1 MPDQNTNQDHRI
13 ETLIA
18 AGNLEEALARF
29 NEFLNRCGEE
39 KEIGLS
45 TQARFSNFN
54 KHETLGLGEGN
65 SFEYNKI
72 LYDFVNNVR
81 KFRREVLSV
90 FFDISDREQFLRQI
104 ADRDIVF
111 NEILDLRLRAKNY
124 QMDEKLTEGNSSIV
138 YRVINHA
145 LNRHAVAL
153 VLKIPK
159 IAEGTIQE
167 IDRLADL
174 KHRNIIKIIDHD
186 LTAFPYMVITEYIY
200 GVTLTRAVDTTGPRP
215 VSQAVDWLYQ
225 ITDSLDYLRHKRI
238 FHTNVRPSKIYVD
251 DEWQLMLSPFDLKS
265 ISTGEASY
273 NRFLDICRYG
283 SPEALREFH
292 EKLPWFEEK
301 DDHQEDELL
310 RKMCISDQY
319 SLGLIAFKIL
329 TGKDLIEGLTA
340 QEIMDSRNR
349 FAHDKSYRK
358 RRLTELPPDSVFQ
371 AGKKK
376 VSLNGI
382 IHQLL
387 EEDPAHRYPDLH
399 QVLRA
404 LHPFTRI
411 EHQGGNLAQ
420 NSYRR
425 CLSVNKEFIQDFYK
439 AFFKKTPDLEKDFNP
454 LGKKRQLGMLQM
466 AVDVLLDSDTRKDQ
480 LIKIIGNE
488 KHHKYSPAD
497 FENFLGTLVETV
509 KRNDPLF
516 DPHTALE
523 WEAIQEKVMAV
534 IRGNLP

>member
-1 MPDQNTNQDHRI
+1 MPNQNTNQDKRI

-18 AGNLEEALARF
+18 AGNLQEALARF
-29 NEFLNRCGEE
+29 SEFLHQCEEE
-39 KEIGLS
+39 KEALLS
-45 TQARFSNFN
+45 SQARFSRFN
-54 KHETLGLGEGN
+54 QNESLGLGEGN

-81 KFRREVLSV
+81 KFRREVLAG

-124 QMDEKLTEGNSSIV
+124 QMDERLTEGNSSIV
-138 YRVINHA
+138 YRVINHS

-153 VLKIPK
+153 VLKLPK

-200 GVTLTRAVDTTGPRP
+200 GVTLLKAVETTGPRP

-225 ITDSLDYLRHKRI
+225 IADSLDYLRHKRI

-283 SPEALREFH
+283 SPEALLDFH
-292 EKLPWFEEK
+292 EKLPWFEQKE
-301 DDHQEDELL
+301 DHLEDELL

-340 QEIMDSRNR
+340 REVMDSRNR
-349 FAHDKSYRK
+349 FAQDKAYRK
-358 RRLTELPPDSVFQ
+358 RRLAELPPDSYCQV
-371 AGKKK
+371 GKKK
-376 VSLNGI
+376 VSLNSI
-382 IHQLL
+382 LCKLL
-387 EEDPAHRYPDLH
+387 EEDPAHRFADLH

-404 LHPFTRI
+404 LHPFTRV

-439 AFFKKTPDLEKDFNP
+439 AFFKKMPDVQKDFDP
-454 LGKKRQLGMLQM
+454 LAKKRQLGMLQM
-466 AVDVLLDSDTRKDQ
+466 AVDVLLDSDTRKEQ
-480 LIKIIGNE
+480 LMNILGNE
-488 KHHKYSPAD
+488 KHRKYSPAD
-497 FENFLGTLVETV
+497 FEHFIGTLIETV

-534 IRGNLP
+534 IRENVP